1 MNPPALPAARHG
13 PSLRQRLLWPLFWG
27 WAVGI
32 VGAGLGALWLA
43 RSAANTAFDRG
54 LQDEAS
60 ALVAKVTWSD
70 RGPLLDVTR
79 QSLELLTW
87 DSGDRNAFAMFDID
101 GLALAGDAKV
111 PFPPEAARQGSTE
124 RPVLFD
130 SEFERESVRGA
141 VFSATSPM
149 LDRRVHVVVVETRRK
164 RETVVRD
171 MQLATVLPVVVLGG
185 LTFFLLGRG
194 VRRGLAPLRELG
206 HEVARREVHDW
217 TPLPLAEVPAE
228 AVPMVQRINTLLGDV
243 QQSVALQRRFVA
255 DAAHQLRTPVAGIR
269 LLASEL
275 ARELERE
282 KGRWAAT
289 SGSIQEASSAGASS
303 ALLAE
308 LQRSTE
314 RLTRLIAQLLSL
326 ARSESELS
334 LEADLPVQDVVPLV
348 REATEGLVLQALREG
363 RQVALEA
370 PAEPVPAV
378 AHPMWLGEVVNN
390 LLDNALRYGGRDIRI
405 EIAPAPAGGAEIAVA
420 DNGAGVSEAD
430 LPRLFE
436 PFWRGPRADERQD
449 GGTGLGLAIAREIV
463 ERLGGTLRAQTRPEV
478 AGMRFTIHLPA

>member
-1 MNPPALPAARHG
+1 VAVVAAEPPRPRTRHG
-13 PSLRQRLLWPLFWG
+13 ASLRRRLLWPLFWG

-32 VGAGLGALWLA
+32 LGASGGALLLA
-43 RSAANTAFDRG
+43 RSAANGAFDRG

-87 DSGDRNAFAMFDID
+87 DRDDRNAFAMFDID
-101 GLALAGDAKV
+101 GLALAGDARV
-111 PFPPEAARQGSTE
+111 PFPPTEARAASAE
-124 RPVLFD
+124 RPILFD

-164 RETVVRD
+164 RESVVRD
-171 MQLATVLPVVVLGG
+171 MQLATVLPALLLGG

-206 HEVARREVHDW
+206 DEVARREVHDW
-217 TPLPLAEVPAE
+217 TPLPLAQVPAE
-228 AVPMVQRINTLLGDV
+228 AVPMVERINTLLGDV

-269 LLASEL
+269 VL

-282 KGRWAAT
+282 LST
-289 SGSIQEASSAGASS
+289 SQSAPGASP
-303 ALLAE
+303 LLGE

-334 LEADLPVQDVVPLV
+334 LAAGMAPLDVVTLV
-348 REATEGLVLQALREG
+348 REATEGLVLQALRQG
-363 RQVALEA
+363 RQIALEA
-370 PAEPVPAV
+370 PETPVPAR
-378 AHPMWLGEVVNN
+378 AHPVWLGEVVGN
-390 LLDNALRYGGRDIRI
+390 LLDNALRYGGPEIRLGVAALP
-405 EIAPAPAGGAEIAVA
+405 EGGASIEVQ
-420 DNGAGVSEAD
+420 DNGSGVAEAD

-436 PFWRGPRADERQD
+436 PFWRGPRAEERQD

-463 ERLGGTLRAQTRPEV
+463 ERLGGTLTAQTRPAV
-478 AGMRFTIHLPA
+478 DGMRFEIRLPA